1 VDLFIRLLSYI
12 NLAGAVHAL
21 IQASVLVLTKRG
33 NRRAHKIMAFF
44 LLAVAIVLAGGM
56 ILLLGLYDRWPPLGI
71 LMGSIVLVY
80 HPLFYLYIRA
90 MTVRDD
96 RRGPLDLLHGVP
108 FLIGLLAW
116 GAHIFQ
122 APAAAGI
129 GGVLGWFVRSPSA
142 FVIFATA
149 IQSVFYI
156 TGIVRL
162 LRAHAARVKSAFATI
177 EPVALGWLRMRLIAY
192 AAIWIVGFG
201 LVAFTGFESSASN
214 MVGQIVTFLIALNTF
229 AAGYRAMLQPEIVL
243 GPAPLPTQKRYERS
257 SLNSENAALY
267 KERLREWM
275 ERERAYLDPEIT
287 LPKLALSLDIPVA
300 HLSRVINESYGRNF
314 YEFIN
319 RYRVE
324 EAKRRLALPDAGKA
338 KLIAVAMDC
347 GFNSV
352 PTFNRVFKEM
362 TGRTPSDYRKR
373 PAPD

>member
-1 VDLFIRLLSYI
+1 VDLVIKLLSYV

-21 IQASVLVLTKRG
+21 IQSIVLVLAKRG
-33 NRRAHKIMAFF
+33 NRRAHKIMAVF
-44 LLAVAIVLAGGM
+44 LLAVAIVLASGM
-56 ILLLGLYDRWPPLGI
+56 LLLLGVYDRWPPLAI

-90 MTVRDD
+90 MTSQDD
-96 RRGPLDLLHGVP
+96 RRGPLDLLHGIP

-122 APAAAGI
+122 APAAAEPGGLI
-129 GGVLGWFVRSPSA
+129 GSIIRSPWT
-142 FVIFATA
+142 FVFFASA
-149 IQSVFYI
+149 IQSVIYI

-162 LRAHAARVKSAFATI
+162 LRAHSARVKSAFATI
-177 EPVALGWLRMRLIAY
+177 EPVDLGWLRLRLFSY
-192 AAIWIVGFG
+192 AAIWIVGVG
-201 LVAFTGFESSASN
+201 LVVLTGLESPTITL
-214 MVGQIVTFLIALNTF
+214 VGQIVAFLIALNTF

-243 GPAPLPTQKRYERS
+243 GPAPSPPRKRYERS
-257 SLNSENAALY
+257 SLTSENAGLY
-267 KERLREWM
+267 KARLLEWM

-287 LPKLALSLDIPVA
+287 LPKLAQSLDIPVA
-300 HLSRVINESYGRNF
+300 HLSRVINESCGRNF

-324 EAKRRLALPDAGKA
+324 EAKRRLAVPDAGGE

-347 GFNSV
+347 GFNSL

-362 TGRTPSDYRKR
+362 TGRTPSGYRKR